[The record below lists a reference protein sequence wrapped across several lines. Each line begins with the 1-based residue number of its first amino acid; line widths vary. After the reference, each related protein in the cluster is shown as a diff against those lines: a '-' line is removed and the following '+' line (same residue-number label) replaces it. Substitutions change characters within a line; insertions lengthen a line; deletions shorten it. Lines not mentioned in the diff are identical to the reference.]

1 MRKKTEVNEFRTIGK
16 EAETKYIDI
25 PKDGFLGLLAY
36 GDIGIVAW
44 RKARGYTI
52 KSAEQ
57 IQEEKKKR
65 ENE

>member
-16 EAETKYIDI
+16 EADTKDIDI

-36 GDIGIVAW
+36 GDLGIVAW

-52 KSAEQ
+52 KPAEQ

>member
-1 MRKKTEVNEFRTIGK
+1 MSKTKTEKEFNALSGK
-16 EAETKYIDI
+16 TLDSIII
-25 PKDGFLGLLAY
+25 PKDGFLGILAY
-36 GDIGIVAW
+36 GDEGLVAW
-44 RKARGYTI
+44 RKARGYKI

>member
-1 MRKKTEVNEFRTIGK
+1 MNRSKTEKDFNVISGK
-16 EAETKYIDI
+16 MLDSIKI
-25 PKDGFLGLLAY
+25 PKDGFLGILAY
-36 GDIGIVAW
+36 GDEGLVAW

-57 IQEEKKKR
+57 IQDEKKKR